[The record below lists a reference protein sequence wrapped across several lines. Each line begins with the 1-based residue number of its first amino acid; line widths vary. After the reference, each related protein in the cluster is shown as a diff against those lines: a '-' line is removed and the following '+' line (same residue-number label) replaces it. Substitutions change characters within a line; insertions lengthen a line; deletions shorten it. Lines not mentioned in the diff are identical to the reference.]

1 MLNVHCAVIE
11 GTDHTYRSV
20 VKARCTPQSLKK
32 TFEDFLVEARRLQQ
46 EYASHIKILVGCE
59 IEFIT
64 SEYKQYVA
72 ELRKQHGVDYVVGSL
87 HHVGGIPIDFSPELY
102 EAALEQHHNDLFALF
117 ASYFDEQYQML
128 QAVNPEVV
136 GHFDLIRIFRTEPN
150 AGIHQSVW
158 EKIIRNVEY
167 VIRYGGL
174 FEINSRAWKKGLKD
188 AYPQRDIFKV
198 H

>member
-1 MLNVHCAVIE
+1 
-11 GTDHTYRSV
+11 
-20 VKARCTPQSLKK
+20 LKK
-32 TFEDFLVEARRLQQ
+32 TFEDFLVEARHLQR

-198 H
+198 Y